1 MQWDVGLMSAQYVSA
16 GKKVARNL
24 ESQFLGGREFNT

>member
-1 MQWDVGLMSAQYVSA
+1 MQWDVGLMSAQDVSA
-16 GKKVARNL
+16 GKKGARNL